1 MPYTIR
7 KRGNKY
13 CLVRKNGTTKQCC
26 DSKAKAKAAARII
39 MSKEKTRKKG
49 K

>member
-1 MPYTIR
+1 MPYKIR

-13 CLVRKNGTTKQCC
+13 CLIRMNGTKKSCHST
-26 DSKAKAKAAARII
+26 KAKAKAAARII
-39 MSKEKTRKKG
+39 MSKEGKK